1 MRLAILALIALTAC
15 TEIAPNPPATGE
27 QTCGADLDSALIGQS
42 ADVLAAMIF
51 PAPMRII
58 KPGMAITMDYNPDRL
73 NIDIDKHNKI
83 SRVWCG

>member
-1 MRLAILALIALTAC
+1 MRFAILALITLAAC
-15 TEIAPNPPATGE
+15 AEVVPNPPTTDGQA
-27 QTCGADLDSALIGQS
+27 CGADPDSALIGQS

-58 KPGMAITMDYNPDRL
+58 RPGMAVTMDYNPNRL

-83 SRVWCG
+83 VRVWCG

>member
-1 MRLAILALIALTAC
+1 MRFTILALIALTAC
-15 TEIAPNPPATGE
+15 TEVAPNPPTTGE
-27 QTCGADLDSALIGQS
+27 QTCGADPDSALIGQS